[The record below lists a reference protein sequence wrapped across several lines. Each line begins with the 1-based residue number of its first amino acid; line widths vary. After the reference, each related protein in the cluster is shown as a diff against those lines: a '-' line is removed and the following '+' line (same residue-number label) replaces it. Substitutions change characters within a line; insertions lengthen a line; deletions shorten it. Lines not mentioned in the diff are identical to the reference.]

1 MCSIANCLSYV
12 VGLCGDDC
20 HGGSSCTLHD
30 TAGQVESVSCER
42 VSVFYPLFVYITCAY
57 SRVHQCC
64 MTGLHALGGKGLTD
78 CIIQQH

>member
-42 VSVFYPLFVYITCAY
+42 VSVFYPLFVYISA
-57 SRVHQCC
+57 
-64 MTGLHALGGKGLTD
+64 A
-78 CIIQQH
+78 